1 MNLEDYF
8 ISRFKSIN
16 IGDDGAYLD
25 GYIYSKDAF
34 FENIH
39 FKIKWMSYYQIGS
52 KAMLV
57 NISDAIAMNA
67 KPIYA
72 LLAVA
77 MPKTITKHH
86 MRELVRGF
94 EDVAKKYGV
103 EIIGGDTIA
112 NTKLDISVTII
123 SKTNK
128 PLFRKGVRQN
138 HIFAYTGTLGKSKRD
153 LRRLLSGGRI
163 HSKSKFVDIKLR
175 DRFVSQNIRFLSA
188 GLDISDG
195 LLDDLGKI
203 TSTNKIGAK
212 FYKKISKD
220 IGCSGEEYEML
231 VAFDRRH
238 KKAIIRR
245 SKQSRTK
252 LTLFAEAK
260 RVKYSS
266 RCKANHF

>member
-8 ISRFKSIN
+8 ISRFKSRN
-16 IGDDGAYLD
+16 IGDDGAYID
-25 GYIYSKDAF
+25 GYVYSKDAF

-39 FKIKWMSYYQIGS
+39 FKTEWISYYQIGS

-57 NISDAIAMNA
+57 NISDAVAMNA

-77 MPKTITKHH
+77 MPKSITKGQ
-86 MRELVRGF
+86 MQELVRGF
-94 EDVAKKYGV
+94 EDAARLHGI

-112 NTKLDISVTII
+112 NTKLDISVTLI
-123 SKTNK
+123 SKTNE
-128 PLFRKGVRQN
+128 PLHRKGVRQN
-138 HIFAYTGTLGKSKRD
+138 SIFAYTGTLGKSKRD
-153 LRRLLSGGRI
+153 LSRLLSGGKI
-163 HSKSKFVDIKLR
+163 HSKSKFVNIKLR
-175 DRFVSQNIRFLSA
+175 DSFISQNIRFLSA

-203 TSTNKIGAK
+203 VSINKTGAK
-212 FYKKISKD
+212 LYKPVTKS

-231 VAFDRRH
+231 VAFDKRH
-238 KKAIIRR
+238 RKALIRR
-245 SKQSRTK
+245 SKLSRTK

-260 RVKYSS
+260 RVRFSS